1 MRRRK
6 SVLAV
11 LLAGAMIVGSVAG
24 CGSNSSDAGNT
35 TDKAQEGTT
44 QEAGSTTA
52 GSDTPLVIATDS
64 MSEKFSPFFGNSVP
78 DRDVYEKT
86 MVKLL
91 DNDRAGEFIFNG
103 IEGET
108 KSYNGTDYTYK
119 GIADLAV
126 TENEDGTVYYD
137 FKLREDVKFSDGEN
151 LTADDVIF
159 TYYVFSDPSYDG
171 SSTIYSLPIEGME
184 EYRSGSVILYN
195 LMLEKGAENTDF
207 TYYTEE
213 QQKQFFETD
222 LPAAGEAFAKSI
234 SDYCIANGYVTIEA
248 DEVANGMNNWGFAD
262 LNEDGSITSAS
273 GKTWTLVD
281 GDVPTL
287 ADYWNELEMKYDYDY
302 ATLSETEAADAP
314 LFDFLSDSYKT
325 TVETGE
331 SAPNIT
337 GIQKTGEYSV
347 RFVMTEANGPALTQF
362 QAEIC
367 PLHYYGDESLY
378 DYENN
383 MFGFTKGDLSSVRA
397 KTTAPMGAGPYKF
410 IKYENKT
417 AYFEANEHYYKGAPA
432 IKYMQIKETA
442 EADKVPGVVQ
452 GTIDLSTLSVS
463 KATLEQI
470 KGYNSNGEII
480 GETVGTYLVDYNGYG
495 YIGINSETVK
505 VGEDNGSEESKNLR
519 KAIATV
525 LSVYR
530 DVVIDSYY
538 GDAAA
543 VINYPISNT
552 SWAAPQKSDADYA
565 VAFSKDVDGNDIY
578 TDGMSE
584 DEKYAAALNA
594 ALGYFEAAGY
604 TVTDGKLTAAPE
616 GAKLAYEMMI
626 GGGGIGDHPSFGV
639 ATAAAEALASIGFTL
654 TINDLSDTS
663 IMWAAIEGN
672 TAELWCAAWS
682 ATLDPDMYQIYHSE
696 GGTAYQYSIYD
707 EELDKLV
714 EEGRNSTDQTYRK
727 AVYKEALD
735 FVVDFAVEV
744 PVYQRQEA
752 TLISTARI
760 NEETIPKDLTSY
772 YTFVYEIEKLQL
784 K

>member
-119 GIADLAV
+119 GIADLEV

-159 TYYVFSDPSYDG
+159 TYYVLCDPSYDG
-171 SSTIYSLPIEGME
+171 GETVYSLPIEGLE

-195 LMLEKGAENTDF
+195 LMLEKGTENTDF

-273 GKTWTLVD
+273 GKTWTLAD

-314 LFDFLSDSYKT
+314 LFDFLPDSYKT

-337 GIQKTGEYSV
+337 GIQKTGEYSL
-347 RFVMTEANGPALTQF
+347 RIVMTEANGPALAKF
-362 QAEIC
+362 HINVC

-452 GTIDLSTLSVS
+452 GTIDISAPSIS
-463 KATLEQI
+463 KAALEQI

-480 GETVGTYLVDYNGYG
+480 GDKVGTYLVDYNGYG

-682 ATLDPDMYQIYHSE
+682 ADLDPDMYQVYHSE

-735 FVVDFAVEV
+735 FVADYAVEV
-744 PVYQRQEA
+744 PIYQRQEA
-752 TLISTARI
+752 SFISTARI

>member
-35 TDKAQEGTT
+35 TDKAQE
-44 QEAGSTTA
+44 AGSTTA

-64 MSEKFSPFFGNSVP
+64 MSEKFSPFFGNSVA

-137 FKLREDVKFSDGEN
+137 FKLREDVKFADGEN

-159 TYYVFSDPSYDG
+159 TYYVFCDPSYDG
-171 SSTIYSLPIEGME
+171 DSVISALPIEGME
-184 EYRSGSVILYN
+184 EYRSGSVILYS

-234 SDYCIANGYVTIEA
+234 SDYCIANGYLTIEA
-248 DEVANGMNNWGFAD
+248 DEVANGMNNWGYAE

-273 GKTWTLVD
+273 GKTWSLAD

-287 ADYWNELEMKYDYDY
+287 ADYWNELEIKYDYDY

-314 LFDFLSDSYKT
+314 LFDFLPDSYKT

-331 SAPNIT
+331 SAPNIS

-347 RFVMTEANGPALTQF
+347 RFVLTETNGPALTQF

-367 PLHYYGDESLY
+367 PLHYYGDESLF

-383 MFGFTKGDLSSVRA
+383 MFGFNKGDLSSVRA

-410 IKYENKT
+410 IKYENKI
-417 AYFEANEHYYKGAPA
+417 AYFEANENYYKGAPI
-432 IKYMQIKETA
+432 IKYMQIKETS
-442 EADKVPGVVQ
+442 ESDKVPGVVQ
-452 GTIDLSTLSVS
+452 GTIDISSPSMS
-463 KATLEQI
+463 KAVLEQI

-480 GETVGTYLVDYNGYG
+480 GDTVGTYLVDYNGYG

-565 VAFSKDVDGNDIY
+565 VAFSKDVNGNDIY

-616 GAKLAYEMMI
+616 GAKLAYELMI
-626 GGGGIGDHPSFGV
+626 WGGGIGDHPSFGV
-639 ATAAAEALASIGFTL
+639 ATAASEALASIGFTL
-654 TINDLSDTS
+654 TINDLTDGSV
-663 IMWAAIEGN
+663 MWAATEGG

-682 ATLDPDMYQIYHSE
+682 ATLDPDMYQVYHSK
-696 GGTAYQYSIYD
+696 GGSAYNYSIYD

-714 EEGRNSTDQTYRK
+714 EEGRNSTDQIYRK

-744 PVYQRQEA
+744 PVYQRQDA
-752 TLISTARI
+752 TFISTARI
-760 NEETIPKDLTSY
+760 EEESIPKDLTTY
-772 YTFVYEIEKLQL
+772 YSFIAEIEKLQL

>member
-35 TDKAQEGTT
+35 TDKAQE
-44 QEAGSTTA
+44 AGSTTA

-64 MSEKFSPFFGNSVP
+64 MSEKFSPFFGNSVA

-137 FKLREDVKFSDGEN
+137 FKLREDVKFADGEN

-159 TYYVFSDPSYDG
+159 TYYVFCDPSYDG
-171 SSTIYSLPIEGME
+171 DSVISALPIEGME
-184 EYRSGSVILYN
+184 EYRSGSVILYS

-234 SDYCIANGYVTIEA
+234 SDYCIANGYLTIEA
-248 DEVANGMNNWGFAD
+248 DEVANGMNNWGYAE

-273 GKTWTLVD
+273 GKTWSLAD

-287 ADYWNELEMKYDYDY
+287 ADYWNELEIKYDYDY

-314 LFDFLSDSYKT
+314 LFDFLPDSYKT

-331 SAPNIT
+331 SAPNIS

-347 RFVMTEANGPALTQF
+347 RFVLTETNGPALTQF

-367 PLHYYGDESLY
+367 PLHYYGDESLF

-383 MFGFTKGDLSSVRA
+383 MFGFNKGDLSSVRA

-410 IKYENKT
+410 IKYENKI
-417 AYFEANEHYYKGAPA
+417 AYFEANENYYKGAPI
-432 IKYMQIKETA
+432 IKYMQIKETS
-442 EADKVPGVVQ
+442 ESDKVPGVVQ
-452 GTIDLSTLSVS
+452 GTIDISSPSMS
-463 KATLEQI
+463 KAVLEQI

-480 GETVGTYLVDYNGYG
+480 GDTVGTYLVDYNGYG

-565 VAFSKDVDGNDIY
+565 VAFSKDVNGNDIY

-616 GAKLAYEMMI
+616 GAKLAYELMI
-626 GGGGIGDHPSFGV
+626 WGGGIGDHPSFGV
-639 ATAAAEALASIGFTL
+639 ATAASEALASIGFTL
-654 TINDLSDTS
+654 TINDLTDGSV
-663 IMWAAIEGN
+663 MWAATEGG

-682 ATLDPDMYQIYHSE
+682 ATLDPDMYQVYHSK
-696 GGTAYQYSIYD
+696 GGSAYNYSIYD

-714 EEGRNSTDQTYRK
+714 EEGRNSTDQIYRK

-752 TLISTARI
+752 TFISTARI
-760 NEETIPKDLTSY
+760 NEETIPKDLTTY

>member
-1 MRRRK
+1 
-6 SVLAV
+6 
-11 LLAGAMIVGSVAG
+11 
-24 CGSNSSDAGNT
+24 
-35 TDKAQEGTT
+35 
-44 QEAGSTTA
+44 
-52 GSDTPLVIATDS
+52 
-64 MSEKFSPFFGNSVP
+64 
-78 DRDVYEKT
+78 
-86 MVKLL
+86 
-91 DNDRAGEFIFNG
+91 
-103 IEGET
+103 
-108 KSYNGTDYTYK
+108 
-119 GIADLAV
+119 
-126 TENEDGTVYYD
+126 
-137 FKLREDVKFSDGEN
+137 
-151 LTADDVIF
+151 
-159 TYYVFSDPSYDG
+159 
-171 SSTIYSLPIEGME
+171 ME

-213 QQKQFFETD
+213 QQKQFFEID

-383 MFGFTKGDLSSVRA
+383 MFGFNKGDLSSVRA

-452 GTIDLSTLSVS
+452 GTIDISAPSIS
-463 KATLEQI
+463 KAALEQI

-480 GETVGTYLVDYNGYG
+480 GDKVGTYLVDYNGYG

>member
-119 GIADLAV
+119 GIADLEV

-171 SSTIYSLPIEGME
+171 SATIYSLPIEGME

-213 QQKQFFETD
+213 QQKQFFEID

-383 MFGFTKGDLSSVRA
+383 MFGFNKGDLSSVRA

-452 GTIDLSTLSVS
+452 GTIDISAPSIS
-463 KATLEQI
+463 KAALEQI
-470 KGYNSNGEII
+470 KGYNS
-480 GETVGTYLVDYNGYG
+480 NGYG

>member
-1 MRRRK
+1 
-6 SVLAV
+6 
-11 LLAGAMIVGSVAG
+11 
-24 CGSNSSDAGNT
+24 
-35 TDKAQEGTT
+35 
-44 QEAGSTTA
+44 
-52 GSDTPLVIATDS
+52 
-64 MSEKFSPFFGNSVP
+64 
-78 DRDVYEKT
+78 
-86 MVKLL
+86 
-91 DNDRAGEFIFNG
+91 
-103 IEGET
+103 
-108 KSYNGTDYTYK
+108 
-119 GIADLAV
+119 
-126 TENEDGTVYYD
+126 
-137 FKLREDVKFSDGEN
+137 
-151 LTADDVIF
+151 
-159 TYYVFSDPSYDG
+159 
-171 SSTIYSLPIEGME
+171 
-184 EYRSGSVILYN
+184 
-195 LMLEKGAENTDF
+195 
-207 TYYTEE
+207 
-213 QQKQFFETD
+213 
-222 LPAAGEAFAKSI
+222 
-234 SDYCIANGYVTIEA
+234 
-248 DEVANGMNNWGFAD
+248 MNNWGFAD

-452 GTIDLSTLSVS
+452 GTIDISAPSIS
-463 KATLEQI
+463 KAALEQI

-480 GETVGTYLVDYNGYG
+480 GDKVGTYLVDYNGYG

-663 IMWAAIEGN
+663 IMWAATEGG
-672 TAELWCAAWS
+672 TAELWCAAWT

-696 GGTAYQYSIYD
+696 GGSAYNYSIYD

>member
-35 TDKAQEGTT
+35 TDKAQE
-44 QEAGSTTA
+44 AGSTTA

-64 MSEKFSPFFGNSVP
+64 MSEKFSPFFGNSVA

-137 FKLREDVKFSDGEN
+137 FKLREDVKFADGEN

-159 TYYVFSDPSYDG
+159 TYYVFCDPSYDG
-171 SSTIYSLPIEGME
+171 DSVISALPIEGME
-184 EYRSGSVILYN
+184 EYRSGSVILYS

-234 SDYCIANGYVTIEA
+234 SDYCIANGYLTIEA
-248 DEVANGMNNWGFAD
+248 DEVANGMNNWGYAE

-273 GKTWTLVD
+273 GKTWSLAD

-287 ADYWNELEMKYDYDY
+287 ADYWNELEIKYDYDY

-314 LFDFLSDSYKT
+314 LFDFLPDSYKT

-331 SAPNIT
+331 SAPNIS

-347 RFVMTEANGPALTQF
+347 RFVLTETNGPALTQF

-367 PLHYYGDESLY
+367 PLHYYGDESLF

-383 MFGFTKGDLSSVRA
+383 MFGFNKGDLSSVRA

-410 IKYENKT
+410 IKYENKI
-417 AYFEANEHYYKGAPA
+417 AYFEANENYYKGAPI
-432 IKYMQIKETA
+432 IKYMQIKETS
-442 EADKVPGVVQ
+442 ESDKVPGVVQ
-452 GTIDLSTLSVS
+452 GTIDISSPSMS
-463 KATLEQI
+463 KAVLEQI

-480 GETVGTYLVDYNGYG
+480 GDTVGTYLVDYNGYG

-565 VAFSKDVDGNDIY
+565 VAFSKDVNGNDIY

-604 TVTDGKLTAAPE
+604 TVTDGKLTAAPK
-616 GAKLAYEMMI
+616 GAKLAYELMI
-626 GGGGIGDHPSFGV
+626 WGGGIGDHPSFGV
-639 ATAAAEALASIGFTL
+639 ATAASEALASIGFTL
-654 TINDLSDTS
+654 TINDLTDGSV
-663 IMWAAIEGN
+663 MWAATEGG

-682 ATLDPDMYQIYHSE
+682 ATLDPDMYQVYHSK
-696 GGTAYQYSIYD
+696 GGSAYNYSIYD

-714 EEGRNSTDQTYRK
+714 EEGRNSTDQIYRK

-752 TLISTARI
+752 TFISTARI

>member
-6 SVLAV
+6 NVLAV

-119 GIADLAV
+119 GIADLEV

-171 SSTIYSLPIEGME
+171 SATIYSLPIEGME

-594 ALGYFEAAGY
+594 ALGYFEAAG
-604 TVTDGKLTAAPE
+604 
-616 GAKLAYEMMI
+616 
-626 GGGGIGDHPSFGV
+626 
-639 ATAAAEALASIGFTL
+639 
-654 TINDLSDTS
+654 
-663 IMWAAIEGN
+663 
-672 TAELWCAAWS
+672 
-682 ATLDPDMYQIYHSE
+682 
-696 GGTAYQYSIYD
+696 
-707 EELDKLV
+707 
-714 EEGRNSTDQTYRK
+714 
-727 AVYKEALD
+727 
-735 FVVDFAVEV
+735 
-744 PVYQRQEA
+744 
-752 TLISTARI
+752 
-760 NEETIPKDLTSY
+760 
-772 YTFVYEIEKLQL
+772 
-784 K
+784 

>member
-35 TDKAQEGTT
+35 TDKAQE
-44 QEAGSTTA
+44 AGSTTA

-64 MSEKFSPFFGNSVP
+64 MSEKFSPFFGNSVA

-137 FKLREDVKFSDGEN
+137 FKLREDVKFADGEN

-159 TYYVFSDPSYDG
+159 TYYVFCDPSYDG
-171 SSTIYSLPIEGME
+171 DSVISALPIEGME
-184 EYRSGSVILYN
+184 EYRSGSVILYS

-234 SDYCIANGYVTIEA
+234 SDYCIANGYLTIEA
-248 DEVANGMNNWGFAD
+248 DEVANGMNNWGYAE

-273 GKTWTLVD
+273 GKTWSLAD

-287 ADYWNELEMKYDYDY
+287 ADYWNELEIKYDYDY

-314 LFDFLSDSYKT
+314 LFDFLPDSYKT

-331 SAPNIT
+331 SAPNIS

-347 RFVMTEANGPALTQF
+347 RFVLTETNGPALTQF

-367 PLHYYGDESLY
+367 PLHYYGDESLF

-383 MFGFTKGDLSSVRA
+383 MFGFNKGDLSSVRA

-410 IKYENKT
+410 IKYENKI
-417 AYFEANEHYYKGAPA
+417 AYFEANENYYKGAPI
-432 IKYMQIKETA
+432 IKYMQIKETS
-442 EADKVPGVVQ
+442 ESDKVPGVVQ
-452 GTIDLSTLSVS
+452 GTIDISSPSMS
-463 KATLEQI
+463 KAVLEQI

-480 GETVGTYLVDYNGYG
+480 GDTVGTYLVDYNGYG

-565 VAFSKDVDGNDIY
+565 VAFSKDVNGNDIY

-616 GAKLAYEMMI
+616 GAKLAYELMI
-626 GGGGIGDHPSFGV
+626 WGGGIGDHPSFGV
-639 ATAAAEALASIGFTL
+639 ATAASEALASIGFTL
-654 TINDLSDTS
+654 TINDLTDGSV
-663 IMWAAIEGN
+663 MWAATEGG

-682 ATLDPDMYQIYHSE
+682 ATLDPDMYQVYHSK
-696 GGTAYQYSIYD
+696 GGSAYQYSIYD

-714 EEGRNSTDQTYRK
+714 EEGRNSTDQIYRK

-752 TLISTARI
+752 TFISTARI
-760 NEETIPKDLTSY
+760 NEETIPKDLTTY